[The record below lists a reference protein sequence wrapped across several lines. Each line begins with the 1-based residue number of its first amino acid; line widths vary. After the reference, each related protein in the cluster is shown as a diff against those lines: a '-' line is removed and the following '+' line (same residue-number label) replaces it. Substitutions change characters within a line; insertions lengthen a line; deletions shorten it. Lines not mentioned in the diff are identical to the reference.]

1 MDVTSIV
8 SLVATQ
14 PLVREELTTQ
24 QKAMGESGGLVAEG
38 RDIGTTVFPDAEL
51 KIFLTASTT
60 ERARRRMIDLQNQ
73 GFSKPDFDNL
83 KQQINERDHMDKS
96 RSISPLIKAK
106 DAKELVTDGMNIE
119 QVIEVIEQLF
129 REKVPE
135 EVWPTP
141 SN

>member
-1 MDVTSIV
+1 
-8 SLVATQ
+8 
-14 PLVREELTTQ
+14 
-24 QKAMGESGGLVAEG
+24 
-38 RDIGTTVFPDAEL
+38 
-51 KIFLTASTT
+51 
-60 ERARRRMIDLQNQ
+60 
-73 GFSKPDFDNL
+73 
-83 KQQINERDHMDKS
+83 MDKS
-96 RSISPLIKAK
+96 RSLSPLIKAK